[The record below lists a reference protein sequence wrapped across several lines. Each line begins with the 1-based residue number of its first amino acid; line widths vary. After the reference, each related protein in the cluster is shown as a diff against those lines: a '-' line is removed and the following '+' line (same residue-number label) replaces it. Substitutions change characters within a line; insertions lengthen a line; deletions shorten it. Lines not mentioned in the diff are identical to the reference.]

1 MKARIVALGWLGVVA
16 IVAGARWFQDHG
28 LAALG
33 RVDADAGAR
42 HLSEQS
48 CDDATLA
55 LALTAAPVELGGVLR
70 GRVTASG
77 PLRSLALVLGDEV
90 VVDRVMLGGRPA
102 LPPSGLLSDLVA
114 QPAALARFAVEEAV
128 ATPADFEVKF
138 RVPVD
143 GANLP
148 VFLEPSALVR
158 VVDPMRIATLTVE
171 LPDGGALVAAGGG
184 GEPVQKG
191 PGRHALGA
199 WDDGSDPLLI
209 GAAEWRNG
217 SGSLATQR
225 FVAARGQLPDA
236 ALEAAARAI
245 VERSLGGK
253 PLAPRTIAFV
263 TGDSARAF
271 PRRAASWRA
280 APVPRRAAELAY
292 AILEAALPTSADDD
306 ALSRA
311 LPAALLLDGIVPDA
325 AAPPR
330 SYAPF
335 TIPES
340 RRAGL
345 RAWTALAAVYGDLAR
360 AAEREAWGAVAA
372 GGTARPALLDDP
384 GAAALAA
391 WALAGVEA
399 RFEGLVR
406 EVRSSRS
413 ELKGVWIVEPPPPPG
428 VTLRVPIVFVG
439 RERAQVETL
448 EISGR
453 RTPLPPFALKET
465 PLVIVVDPQ
474 RQLPRRD
481 ALDAVYPLEYVPTA
495 FAVASDASAL
505 AVAVTRAAGDA
516 DHGVF
521 VMERGDDTRLSWR
534 RWSATPARTESLR
547 WILPRRF
554 LALEGGDGGA
564 RVLDCS
570 DGALSRYESR
580 LRIAP
585 RTGIFVTES
594 ERAPGCFAHVVHDLV
609 SGLERPLP
617 APRRAAVRFVEY
629 DDSVDPRA
637 EIVAEAEDGRAAL
650 LDLHG
655 GERFRLPW
663 LAASVHDVRRADFG
677 YALVL
682 EALDSSRLVLL
693 RPDGERLEEIVVPG
707 RVRGWTFVTETGL
720 FYAVAQDGTRGH
732 VVVRARFGGGRAV
745 ELYRGPDRPLPDVLT
760 QKGVVLVDAE
770 SDGARRDEPRRLLFL
785 PFDREG
791 DAERAARLISAEAFL
806 APPPVLASAGRY
818 LYYLRAQGG
827 PKGLPGPQR
836 PRVLTSFDFLTGRED
851 LLETEAR

>member
-1 MKARIVALGWLGVVA
+1 MKARLVALGWLGAAV

-55 LALTAAPVELGGVLR
+55 LALTASPVELGGVLR

-77 PLRSLALVLGDEV
+77 PLESLALVLGDEV
-90 VVDRVMLGGRPA
+90 VVDRVTLGGRPA

-114 QPAALARFAVEEAV
+114 QPAALTRFEVEEAV
-128 ATPADFEVKF
+128 ATPADFEVNF

-158 VVDPMRIATLTVE
+158 VVDPMRIAMLTVE
-171 LPDGGALVAAGGG
+171 LPDGGALVAKGSS
-184 GEPVQKG
+184 GELVQKG
-191 PGRHALGA
+191 PGRHRLGE

-253 PLAPRTIAFV
+253 PLAPRTIALV
-263 TGDSARAF
+263 TGESARAF

-325 AAPPR
+325 AAPLR

-345 RAWTALAAVYGDLAR
+345 RAWTALVAVYGEPAR
-360 AAEREAWGAVAA
+360 AAEREAWVGVAA
-372 GGTARPALLDDP
+372 GGAARPALLDDP

-413 ELKGVWIVEPPPPPG
+413 ELKGDWIVEPPPPPG
-428 VTLRVPIVFVG
+428 VSLRVPIVFVG
-439 RERAQVETL
+439 REQAQVEIL
-448 EISGR
+448 EITGR
-453 RTPLPPFALKET
+453 RTPLPAFALRET
-465 PLVIVVDPQ
+465 PLVVVVDPQ
-474 RQLPRRD
+474 RLLPRRE

-554 LALEGGDGGA
+554 LALEGSDGGA

-570 DGALSRYESR
+570 DGALERYESR

-617 APRRAAVRFVEY
+617 APRRAPVRFVEY

-637 EIVAEAEDGRAAL
+637 EIVAEADDGRAAL

-663 LAASVHDVRRADFG
+663 LAASVRDVRRADFG

-707 RVRGWTFVTETGL
+707 RVRGWTFVAETGL